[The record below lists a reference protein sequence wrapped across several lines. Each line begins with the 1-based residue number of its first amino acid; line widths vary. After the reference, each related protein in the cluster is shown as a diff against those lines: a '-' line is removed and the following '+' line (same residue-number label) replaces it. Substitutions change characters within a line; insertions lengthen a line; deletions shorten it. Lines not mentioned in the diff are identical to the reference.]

1 MRTDLLLALWLAA
14 LHTRPGMAR
23 RWRSRARD
31 SVLILGA
38 VLMLGCTPAPTPV
51 QPWGDSGDCAGAC
64 SVLRSLGCPE
74 SQPTPRG
81 ETCEA
86 VCAGNLELLNVGCV
100 VQAVSVSDVRICNV
114 RCRQ

>member
-1 MRTDLLLALWLAA
+1 MRTDLLLALWLA
-14 LHTRPGMAR
+14 LQTRPGAAR

-38 VLMLGCTPAPTPV
+38 VLMLGCTPDAVT
-51 QPWGDSGDCAGAC
+51 PWGQSEDCAGAC
-64 SVLRSLGCPE
+64 STLRSLGCPE
-74 SQPTPRG
+74 AQPTPRG

-86 VCAGNLELLNVGCV
+86 VCTGNLELLNVGCV
-100 VQAVSVSDVRICNV
+100 VQAVSVSDVRLCNV